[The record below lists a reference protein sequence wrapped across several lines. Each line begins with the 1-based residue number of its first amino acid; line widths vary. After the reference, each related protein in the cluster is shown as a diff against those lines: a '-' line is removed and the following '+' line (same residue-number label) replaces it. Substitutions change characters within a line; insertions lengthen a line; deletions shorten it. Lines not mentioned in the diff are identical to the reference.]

1 MSKLDLGLPGYQSM
15 FESTE
20 KADSEQTE
28 TIQDIELD
36 AISDF
41 KDHPFHINLDED
53 MVKLIESIEVNG
65 QLMPVLVRPSKN
77 GYEMISG
84 HRRKYAME
92 KLGYQKVKAI
102 VKNLNDDE
110 ATILMV
116 DSNIQR
122 EHISLTEKGYAY
134 KMRLDAMNHQ
144 GKALLEA
151 SISTSSQVGTKY
163 NKQRADAL
171 LSEIVGESRN
181 QIQRYIR
188 LTNLIEPLQQMVD
201 GVHPDGYKM
210 AFNPAVEI
218 SFLTKEEQYDL
229 LACIEELV
237 ATPSLVQA
245 QHFKAAS
252 KEGTLSIDYIR
263 GALSV
268 EKPNQSER
276 SYVKWSKY
284 DKYFPKSYTNEQKD
298 RVVEE
303 LLTSWARKRQKENV
317 R

>member
-28 TIQDIELD
+28 TIQDINLD
-36 AISDF
+36 SISDF
-41 KDHPFHINLDED
+41 KDHPFHINMDED

-84 HRRKYAME
+84 HRRKYAMQ

-122 EHISLTEKGYAY
+122 EHISMMEKAFAY
-134 KMRLDAMNHQ
+134 KMRLEAMKHQ
-144 GKALLEA
+144 GKAMMIDETCA
-151 SISTSSQVGTKY
+151 QVEYKSKGKKSIEILAEMVGV
-163 NKQRADAL
+163 N
-171 LSEIVGESRN
+171 RN

-188 LTNLIEPLQQMVD
+188 LTHLIEPLQQMVD

-245 QHFKAAS
+245 QRFKAAS

-303 LLTSWARKRQKENV
+303 LLTGWARKRQKENV

>member
-122 EHISLTEKGYAY
+122 EHISMMEKAFAY
-134 KMRLDAMNHQ
+134 KMRLEAMKHQ
-144 GKALLEA
+144 GKAMMIDETYA
-151 SISTSSQVGTKY
+151 QVEYKSKGKKSIEILAEMVGV
-163 NKQRADAL
+163 N
-171 LSEIVGESRN
+171 RN

-188 LTNLIEPLQQMVD
+188 LTHLIEPLQQMVD

-229 LACIEELV
+229 LTCIEELA

-268 EKPNQSER
+268 EKPNQNER

>member
-15 FESTE
+15 FESTK
-20 KADSEQTE
+20 KANSEQTE
-28 TIQDIELD
+28 TIQDIEID

-41 KDHPFHINLDED
+41 KDHPFHINMDED
-53 MVKLIESIEVNG
+53 MIKLIESIEVNG

-122 EHISLTEKGYAY
+122 EHISMMEKAFSY
-134 KMRLDAMNHQ
+134 KMRLEAMKHQ
-144 GKALLEA
+144 GKAMMIDETCA
-151 SISTSSQVGTKY
+151 QVEYKSKGKKSIEILAEMVGV
-163 NKQRADAL
+163 N
-171 LSEIVGESRN
+171 RN

-188 LTNLIEPLQQMVD
+188 LTHLIEPLQQMVD
-201 GVHPDGYKM
+201 GVHPYGYKM

-245 QHFKAAS
+245 QRFKAAS

-303 LLTSWARKRQKENV
+303 LLTGWARKRQKENV

>member
-20 KADSEQTE
+20 KANSEQTE
-28 TIQDIELD
+28 TIQDIEID

-41 KDHPFHINLDED
+41 KDHPFHINMDED
-53 MVKLIESIEVNG
+53 MIKLIESIEVNG

-122 EHISLTEKGYAY
+122 EHISMMEKAFAY
-134 KMRLDAMNHQ
+134 KMRLEAMKHQ
-144 GKALLEA
+144 GKAMMIDETCA
-151 SISTSSQVGTKY
+151 QVEYKSKGKKSIEILAEMVGV
-163 NKQRADAL
+163 N
-171 LSEIVGESRN
+171 RN

-188 LTNLIEPLQQMVD
+188 LTHLIEPLQQMVD

>member
-122 EHISLTEKGYAY
+122 EHISMMEKAFAY
-134 KMRLDAMNHQ
+134 KMRLEAMKHQ
-144 GKALLEA
+144 GKAMMIDETCA
-151 SISTSSQVGTKY
+151 QVEYKSKGKKSIEILAEMVGV
-163 NKQRADAL
+163 N
-171 LSEIVGESRN
+171 RN

-188 LTNLIEPLQQMVD
+188 LTHLIEPLQQMVD

-284 DKYFPKSYTNEQKD
+284 DKYFPKSYTSEQKD

>member
-20 KADSEQTE
+20 KANSEQTE

-84 HRRKYAME
+84 HRRKYAMQ

-122 EHISLTEKGYAY
+122 EHISMMEKAFAY
-134 KMRLDAMNHQ
+134 KMRLEAMKHQ
-144 GKALLEA
+144 GKAMMIDETCA
-151 SISTSSQVGTKY
+151 QVEYKSKGKKSIEILAEMVGV
-163 NKQRADAL
+163 N
-171 LSEIVGESRN
+171 RN

-188 LTNLIEPLQQMVD
+188 LTHLIEPLQQMVD

-245 QHFKAAS
+245 QRFKAAS

>member
-20 KADSEQTE
+20 KSDTEKTE
-28 TIQDIELD
+28 TIQDIEIGT
-36 AISDF
+36 ISDF

-122 EHISLTEKGYAY
+122 EHISMMEKAFAY
-134 KMRLDAMNHQ
+134 KMRLEAMKHQ
-144 GKALLEA
+144 GKAMMIDETCA
-151 SISTSSQVGTKY
+151 QVEYKSKGKKSIEILAEMVGV
-163 NKQRADAL
+163 N
-171 LSEIVGESRN
+171 RN

-188 LTNLIEPLQQMVD
+188 LTHLIEPLQQMVD

-284 DKYFPKSYTNEQKD
+284 DKYFPKSYTSEQKD

>member
-28 TIQDIELD
+28 TIQDINLD
-36 AISDF
+36 SISDF

-84 HRRKYAME
+84 HRRKYAMQ

-122 EHISLTEKGYAY
+122 EHISMMEKAFAY
-134 KMRLDAMNHQ
+134 KMRLEAMKHQ
-144 GKALLEA
+144 GKAMMIDETCA
-151 SISTSSQVGTKY
+151 QVEYKSKGKKSIEILAEMVGV
-163 NKQRADAL
+163 N
-171 LSEIVGESRN
+171 RN

-188 LTNLIEPLQQMVD
+188 LTHLIEPLQQMVD
-201 GVHPDGYKM
+201 GVHPDGYKV

>member
-20 KADSEQTE
+20 KNGNEKTE
-28 TIQDIELD
+28 TIQDIELE

-65 QLMPVLVRPSKN
+65 
-77 GYEMISG
+77 
-84 HRRKYAME
+84 HRHKYAMQ

-134 KMRLDAMNHQ
+134 KMRLNAMNHQ

-171 LSEIVGESRN
+171 LSEIVGESQN

-188 LTNLIEPLQQMVD
+188 LTYLIEPLQQMVD

-229 LACIEELV
+229 LTCIEELV

-245 QHFKAAS
+245 QRFKAAS

>member
-20 KADSEQTE
+20 KANSEQTE
-28 TIQDIELD
+28 TIQDIEID

-41 KDHPFHINLDED
+41 KDHPFHINMDED
-53 MVKLIESIEVNG
+53 MIKLIESIEVNG

-122 EHISLTEKGYAY
+122 EHISMMEKAFAY
-134 KMRLDAMNHQ
+134 KMRLEAMKHQ
-144 GKALLEA
+144 GKAMMIDETCA
-151 SISTSSQVGTKY
+151 QVEYKSKGKKSIEILAEMVGV
-163 NKQRADAL
+163 N
-171 LSEIVGESRN
+171 RN

-188 LTNLIEPLQQMVD
+188 LTHLIEPLQQMVD

-245 QHFKAAS
+245 QRFKAAS

>member
-28 TIQDIELD
+28 TIQDIEID
-36 AISDF
+36 TISDF
-41 KDHPFHINLDED
+41 KDHPFHINMDED

-84 HRRKYAME
+84 HRRKYAMQ

-122 EHISLTEKGYAY
+122 EHISMMEKAFAY
-134 KMRLDAMNHQ
+134 KMRLEAMKHQ
-144 GKALLEA
+144 GKAMMIDETCA
-151 SISTSSQVGTKY
+151 QVEYKSKGKKSIEILAEMVGV
-163 NKQRADAL
+163 N
-171 LSEIVGESRN
+171 RN

-188 LTNLIEPLQQMVD
+188 LTHLIEPLQQMVD

-284 DKYFPKSYTNEQKD
+284 DKYFPKSYTSEQKD

>member
-84 HRRKYAME
+84 HRRKYAMQ

-151 SISTSSQVGTKY
+151 STSSSSQVGTKY
-163 NKQRADAL
+163 NKQRSDAL
-171 LSEIVGESRN
+171 LAEIVGESRN

-188 LTNLIEPLQQMVD
+188 LTHLIGPLQQMVD

-245 QHFKAAS
+245 QRFKAAS

>member
-41 KDHPFHINLDED
+41 KDHPFHINMDED
-53 MVKLIESIEVNG
+53 MIKLIESIEVNG

-122 EHISLTEKGYAY
+122 EHISMMEKAFAY
-134 KMRLDAMNHQ
+134 KMRLEAMKHQ
-144 GKALLEA
+144 GKAMMIDETCA
-151 SISTSSQVGTKY
+151 QVEYKSKGKKSIEILAEMVGV
-163 NKQRADAL
+163 N
-171 LSEIVGESRN
+171 RN

-188 LTNLIEPLQQMVD
+188 LTHLIEPLQQMVD

-245 QHFKAAS
+245 QRFKAAS

>member
-28 TIQDIELD
+28 TFQNIEID
-36 AISDF
+36 TISDF
-41 KDHPFHINLDED
+41 KDYPFHINMDED

-84 HRRKYAME
+84 HRRKYAMQ

-122 EHISLTEKGYAY
+122 EHISMMEKAFAY
-134 KMRLDAMNHQ
+134 KMRLEAMKHQ
-144 GKALLEA
+144 GKAMMIDETCA
-151 SISTSSQVGTKY
+151 QVEYKSKGKKSIEILAEMVGV
-163 NKQRADAL
+163 N
-171 LSEIVGESRN
+171 RN

-188 LTNLIEPLQQMVD
+188 LTHLIEPLQQMVD

-245 QHFKAAS
+245 QRFKAAS

>member
-20 KADSEQTE
+20 KSDTEKTE
-28 TIQDIELD
+28 TIQDIEIGT
-36 AISDF
+36 ISDF

-122 EHISLTEKGYAY
+122 EHISMMEKAFAY
-134 KMRLDAMNHQ
+134 KMRLEAMKHQ
-144 GKALLEA
+144 GKAMMIDETCA
-151 SISTSSQVGTKY
+151 QVEYKSKGKKSIEILAEMVGV
-163 NKQRADAL
+163 N
-171 LSEIVGESRN
+171 RN

-188 LTNLIEPLQQMVD
+188 LTHLIEPLQQMVD

-245 QHFKAAS
+245 QRFKAAS

-284 DKYFPKSYTNEQKD
+284 DKYFPKSYTSEQKD

>member
-15 FESTE
+15 FESTD

-36 AISDF
+36 SISDF

-84 HRRKYAME
+84 HRRKYAMK

-122 EHISLTEKGYAY
+122 EHISMMEKAFAY
-134 KMRLDAMNHQ
+134 KMRLEAMKHQ
-144 GKALLEA
+144 GKAMMIDETCA
-151 SISTSSQVGTKY
+151 QVEYKSKGKKSIEILAEMVGV
-163 NKQRADAL
+163 N
-171 LSEIVGESRN
+171 RN

-188 LTNLIEPLQQMVD
+188 LTHLIEPLQQMVD

-245 QHFKAAS
+245 QRFKAAS

-284 DKYFPKSYTNEQKD
+284 DKYFPKSYTSEQKD

>member
-28 TIQDIELD
+28 TFQNIEID
-36 AISDF
+36 TISDF
-41 KDHPFHINLDED
+41 KDHPFHINMDED

-84 HRRKYAME
+84 HRRKYAIQ

-122 EHISLTEKGYAY
+122 EHISMMEKAFAY
-134 KMRLDAMNHQ
+134 KMRLEAMKHQ
-144 GKALLEA
+144 GKAMMIDETCA
-151 SISTSSQVGTKY
+151 QVEYKSKGKKSIEILAEMVGV
-163 NKQRADAL
+163 N
-171 LSEIVGESRN
+171 RN

-188 LTNLIEPLQQMVD
+188 LTHLIEPLQQMVD

-245 QHFKAAS
+245 QRFKAAS

>member
-28 TIQDIELD
+28 TIQDID
-36 AISDF
+36 IDTISDF
-41 KDHPFHINLDED
+41 KDHPFHINMDED

-84 HRRKYAME
+84 HRRKYAMQ

-122 EHISLTEKGYAY
+122 EHISMMEKAFAY
-134 KMRLDAMNHQ
+134 KMRLEAMKHQ
-144 GKALLEA
+144 GKAMMIDETCA
-151 SISTSSQVGTKY
+151 QVEYKSKGKKSIEILAEMVGV
-163 NKQRADAL
+163 N
-171 LSEIVGESRN
+171 RN

-188 LTNLIEPLQQMVD
+188 LTHLIEPLQQMVD

-229 LACIEELV
+229 LTCIEELV

-245 QHFKAAS
+245 QRFKAAS

>member
-20 KADSEQTE
+20 KANSEQTE
-28 TIQDIELD
+28 TIQDIEID

-41 KDHPFHINLDED
+41 KDHPFHINMDED

-122 EHISLTEKGYAY
+122 EHISMMEKAFAY
-134 KMRLDAMNHQ
+134 KMRLEAMKHQ
-144 GKALLEA
+144 GKAMMIDETCA
-151 SISTSSQVGTKY
+151 QVEYKSKGKKSIEILAEMVGV
-163 NKQRADAL
+163 N
-171 LSEIVGESRN
+171 RN

-188 LTNLIEPLQQMVD
+188 LTHLIEPLQQMVD

-284 DKYFPKSYTNEQKD
+284 DKYFPKSYTSEQKD

>member
-20 KADSEQTE
+20 KANSEQTE
-28 TIQDIELD
+28 TIQDIEID

-41 KDHPFHINLDED
+41 KDHPFHINMDED
-53 MVKLIESIEVNG
+53 MIKLIESIEVNG
-65 QLMPVLVRPSKN
+65 QLMPVLVRPFKN

-84 HRRKYAME
+84 HRRKYAMK

-122 EHISLTEKGYAY
+122 EHISMMEKAFAY
-134 KMRLDAMNHQ
+134 KMRLEAMKHQ
-144 GKALLEA
+144 GKAMMIDETCA
-151 SISTSSQVGTKY
+151 QVEYKSKGKKSIEILAEMVGV
-163 NKQRADAL
+163 N
-171 LSEIVGESRN
+171 RN

-188 LTNLIEPLQQMVD
+188 LTHLIEPLQQMVD

-245 QHFKAAS
+245 QRFKAAS

-284 DKYFPKSYTNEQKD
+284 DKYFPKSYTSEQKD

>member
-20 KADSEQTE
+20 KANSEQTE
-28 TIQDIELD
+28 TIQDIEID

-41 KDHPFHINLDED
+41 KDHPFHINMDED
-53 MVKLIESIEVNG
+53 MIKLIESIEVNG

-122 EHISLTEKGYAY
+122 EHISMMEKAFAY
-134 KMRLDAMNHQ
+134 KMRLEAMKHQ
-144 GKALLEA
+144 GKAMMIDETCA
-151 SISTSSQVGTKY
+151 QVEYKSKGKKSIEILAEMVGV
-163 NKQRADAL
+163 N
-171 LSEIVGESRN
+171 RN

-188 LTNLIEPLQQMVD
+188 LTHLIEPLQQMVD

-245 QHFKAAS
+245 QHFKDAS

-284 DKYFPKSYTNEQKD
+284 DKYFPKSYTSEQKD

>member
-20 KADSEQTE
+20 KSDTEKTE
-28 TIQDIELD
+28 TIQDIEIGT
-36 AISDF
+36 ISDF

-122 EHISLTEKGYAY
+122 EHISMMEKAFAY
-134 KMRLDAMNHQ
+134 KMRLEAMKHQ
-144 GKALLEA
+144 GKAMMIDETCA
-151 SISTSSQVGTKY
+151 QVEYKSKGKKSIEILAEMVGV
-163 NKQRADAL
+163 N
-171 LSEIVGESRN
+171 RN

-188 LTNLIEPLQQMVD
+188 LTHLIEPLQQMVD

-237 ATPSLVQA
+237 AMPSLVQA
-245 QHFKAAS
+245 QRFKAAS

-268 EKPNQSER
+268 EKPNQNER

-298 RVVEE
+298 HVVEE

>member
-20 KADSEQTE
+20 KSDTEKTE

-84 HRRKYAME
+84 HRRKYAMQ

-110 ATILMV
+110 AIILMV

-122 EHISLTEKGYAY
+122 EHISMMEKAFAY
-134 KMRLDAMNHQ
+134 KMRLEAMKHQ
-144 GKALLEA
+144 GKAMMIDETCA
-151 SISTSSQVGTKY
+151 QVEYKSKGKKSIEILAEMVGV
-163 NKQRADAL
+163 N
-171 LSEIVGESRN
+171 RN

-188 LTNLIEPLQQMVD
+188 LTHLIEPLQQMVD
-201 GVHPDGYKM
+201 RVHPDGYKM

-245 QHFKAAS
+245 QRFKAAS

-303 LLTSWARKRQKENV
+303 LLTGWARKRQKENV

>member
-20 KADSEQTE
+20 KANSEQIE
-28 TIQDIELD
+28 TIQDIEID

-41 KDHPFHINLDED
+41 KDHPFHINMDED
-53 MVKLIESIEVNG
+53 MIKLIESIEVNG

-92 KLGYQKVKAI
+92 KLGYEKVKAI

-122 EHISLTEKGYAY
+122 EHISMMEKAFAY
-134 KMRLDAMNHQ
+134 KMRLEAMKHQ
-144 GKALLEA
+144 GKAMMIDETCA
-151 SISTSSQVGTKY
+151 QVEYKSKGKKSIEILAEMVGV
-163 NKQRADAL
+163 N
-171 LSEIVGESRN
+171 RN

-188 LTNLIEPLQQMVD
+188 LTHLIEPLQQMVD

-284 DKYFPKSYTNEQKD
+284 DKYFPKSYTSEQKD

>member
-15 FESTE
+15 FESTK
-20 KADSEQTE
+20 KANSEQTE
-28 TIQDIELD
+28 TIQDIEID

-41 KDHPFHINLDED
+41 KDHPFHINMDED
-53 MVKLIESIEVNG
+53 MIKLIESIEVNG

-122 EHISLTEKGYAY
+122 EHISMMEKAFAY
-134 KMRLDAMNHQ
+134 KMRLEAMKHQ
-144 GKALLEA
+144 GKAMMIDETCA
-151 SISTSSQVGTKY
+151 QVEYKSKGKKSIEILAEMVGV
-163 NKQRADAL
+163 N
-171 LSEIVGESRN
+171 RN

-188 LTNLIEPLQQMVD
+188 LTHLIEPLQQMVD

-284 DKYFPKSYTNEQKD
+284 DKYFPKSYTSEQKD

>member
-20 KADSEQTE
+20 KANSEQTE
-28 TIQDIELD
+28 TIQDIEID

-41 KDHPFHINLDED
+41 KDHPFHINMDED

-84 HRRKYAME
+84 HRRKYAMQ

-122 EHISLTEKGYAY
+122 EHISMMEKAFAY
-134 KMRLDAMNHQ
+134 KMRLEAMKHQ
-144 GKALLEA
+144 GKAMMIDETCA
-151 SISTSSQVGTKY
+151 QVEYKSKGKKSIEILAEMVGV
-163 NKQRADAL
+163 N
-171 LSEIVGESRN
+171 RN

-188 LTNLIEPLQQMVD
+188 LTHLIEPLQQMVD

-284 DKYFPKSYTNEQKD
+284 DKYFPKSYTSEQKD

>member
-77 GYEMISG
+77 GYKMISG

-122 EHISLTEKGYAY
+122 EHISMMEKAFAY
-134 KMRLDAMNHQ
+134 KMRLEAMKHQ
-144 GKALLEA
+144 GKAMMIDETCA
-151 SISTSSQVGTKY
+151 QVEYKSKGKKSIEILAEMVGV
-163 NKQRADAL
+163 N
-171 LSEIVGESRN
+171 RN

-188 LTNLIEPLQQMVD
+188 LTHLIEPLQQMVD

-229 LACIEELV
+229 LACIEELA

-268 EKPNQSER
+268 EKPNQNER

>member
-28 TIQDIELD
+28 TFQNIEID
-36 AISDF
+36 TISDF
-41 KDHPFHINLDED
+41 KDHPFHINMDED

-84 HRRKYAME
+84 HRRKYAMQ

-122 EHISLTEKGYAY
+122 EHISMMEKAFAY
-134 KMRLDAMNHQ
+134 KMRLEAMKHQ
-144 GKALLEA
+144 GKAMMIDETCA
-151 SISTSSQVGTKY
+151 QVEYKSKGKKSIEILAEMVGV
-163 NKQRADAL
+163 N
-171 LSEIVGESRN
+171 RN

-188 LTNLIEPLQQMVD
+188 LTHLIEPLQQMVD

-245 QHFKAAS
+245 QRFKAAS

>member
-20 KADSEQTE
+20 KANSEQTE
-28 TIQDIELD
+28 TIQDIEID

-41 KDHPFHINLDED
+41 KDHPFHINMDED
-53 MVKLIESIEVNG
+53 MIKLIESIEVNG

-122 EHISLTEKGYAY
+122 EHISMMEKAFAY
-134 KMRLDAMNHQ
+134 KMRLEAMKHQ
-144 GKALLEA
+144 GKAMMIDETCA
-151 SISTSSQVGTKY
+151 QVEYKSKGKKSIEILAEMVGV
-163 NKQRADAL
+163 N
-171 LSEIVGESRN
+171 RN

-188 LTNLIEPLQQMVD
+188 LTHLIEPLQQMVD

-245 QHFKAAS
+245 QRFKAAS

-284 DKYFPKSYTNEQKD
+284 DKYFPKSYTSEQKD
-298 RVVEE
+298 QVVEE

>member
-28 TIQDIELD
+28 TFQNIEID
-36 AISDF
+36 TISDF
-41 KDHPFHINLDED
+41 KDHPFHINMDED

-84 HRRKYAME
+84 HRRKYAMQ

-122 EHISLTEKGYAY
+122 EHISMMEKAFAY
-134 KMRLDAMNHQ
+134 KMRLEAMKHQ
-144 GKALLEA
+144 GKAMMIDETCA
-151 SISTSSQVGTKY
+151 QVEYKSKGKKSIEILAEMVGV
-163 NKQRADAL
+163 N
-171 LSEIVGESRN
+171 RN

-188 LTNLIEPLQQMVD
+188 LTHLIEPLQQMVD

-245 QHFKAAS
+245 QRFKAAS
-252 KEGTLSIDYIR
+252 KEGTLSIYYIR

>member
-20 KADSEQTE
+20 KNGSEKTE
-28 TIQDIELD
+28 TIQDIELE

-84 HRRKYAME
+84 HRRKYAMQ

-122 EHISLTEKGYAY
+122 EHISMMEKAFAY
-134 KMRLDAMNHQ
+134 KMRLDAMKHQ
-144 GKALLEA
+144 GKAMMIDETCA
-151 SISTSSQVGTKY
+151 QVEYKSKGKKSIEILAEMVGV
-163 NKQRADAL
+163 N
-171 LSEIVGESRN
+171 RN

-188 LTNLIEPLQQMVD
+188 LTHLIEPLQQMVD
-201 GVHPDGYKM
+201 GIHPDGYKM

-284 DKYFPKSYTNEQKD
+284 DKYFPKSYTSEQKD

>member
-20 KADSEQTE
+20 KANSEQTE
-28 TIQDIELD
+28 TIQDIEID

-41 KDHPFHINLDED
+41 KDHPFHINMDED
-53 MVKLIESIEVNG
+53 MIKLIESIEVNG

-122 EHISLTEKGYAY
+122 EHISMMEKAFAY
-134 KMRLDAMNHQ
+134 KMRLEAMKHQ
-144 GKALLEA
+144 GKAMMIDETCA
-151 SISTSSQVGTKY
+151 QVEYKSKGKKSIEILAEMVGV
-163 NKQRADAL
+163 N
-171 LSEIVGESRN
+171 RN

-188 LTNLIEPLQQMVD
+188 LTHLIEPLQQMVD

-284 DKYFPKSYTNEQKD
+284 DKYFPKSYTSEQKD

>member
-65 QLMPVLVRPSKN
+65 QLMPVLVRTSKN

-122 EHISLTEKGYAY
+122 EHISMMEKAFAY
-134 KMRLDAMNHQ
+134 KMRLEAMKHQ
-144 GKALLEA
+144 GKAMMIDETCA
-151 SISTSSQVGTKY
+151 QVEYKSKGKKSIEILAEMVGV
-163 NKQRADAL
+163 N
-171 LSEIVGESRN
+171 RN

-188 LTNLIEPLQQMVD
+188 LTHLIEPLQQMVD

-229 LACIEELV
+229 LACIEELA

-252 KEGTLSIDYIR
+252 KEGTLSID
-263 GALSV
+263 
-268 EKPNQSER
+268 KM
-276 SYVKWSKY
+276 
-284 DKYFPKSYTNEQKD
+284 
-298 RVVEE
+298 
-303 LLTSWARKRQKENV
+303 KEAT
-317 R
+317 

>member
-28 TIQDIELD
+28 TIQDINLD
-36 AISDF
+36 SISDF

-84 HRRKYAME
+84 HRRKYAMQ

-122 EHISLTEKGYAY
+122 EHISMMEKAFAY
-134 KMRLDAMNHQ
+134 KMRLEAMKHQ
-144 GKALLEA
+144 GKAMMIDETCA
-151 SISTSSQVGTKY
+151 QVEYKSKGKKSIEILAEMVGV
-163 NKQRADAL
+163 N
-171 LSEIVGESRN
+171 RN

-188 LTNLIEPLQQMVD
+188 LTHLIEPLQQMVD

-245 QHFKAAS
+245 QRFKAAS

-303 LLTSWARKRQKENV
+303 LLTGWARKRQKENI

>member
-36 AISDF
+36 VISDF

-122 EHISLTEKGYAY
+122 EHISMMEKAFAY
-134 KMRLDAMNHQ
+134 KMRLEAMKHQ
-144 GKALLEA
+144 GKAMMIDETCA
-151 SISTSSQVGTKY
+151 QVEYKSKGKKSIEILAEMVGV
-163 NKQRADAL
+163 N
-171 LSEIVGESRN
+171 RN

-188 LTNLIEPLQQMVD
+188 LTHLIEPLQQMVD

-245 QHFKAAS
+245 QRFKAAS

>member
-20 KADSEQTE
+20 KANSEQTE
-28 TIQDIELD
+28 TIQDIEID

-53 MVKLIESIEVNG
+53 MIKLIESIEVNG

-122 EHISLTEKGYAY
+122 EHISMMEKAFAY
-134 KMRLDAMNHQ
+134 KMRLEAMKHQ
-144 GKALLEA
+144 GKAMMIDETCA
-151 SISTSSQVGTKY
+151 QVEYKSKGKKSIEILAEMVGV
-163 NKQRADAL
+163 N
-171 LSEIVGESRN
+171 RN

-188 LTNLIEPLQQMVD
+188 LTHLIEPLQQMVD

-229 LACIEELV
+229 LTCIEELV

-284 DKYFPKSYTNEQKD
+284 DKYFPKSYTSEQKD